1 MFHEYLHPSTV
12 LPPNAFSVLS
22 SIIARKLEPLLHIH
36 ERVCELSIYCLLV
49 KALNEVLTSKKK
61 GGLGPFGVL
70 GCKYS

>member
-1 MFHEYLHPSTV
+1 MSIRTPV
-12 LPPNAFSVLS
+12 LPLNAFSVLS
-22 SIIARKLEPLLHIH
+22 SIIARKLELLLHIH

-49 KALNEVLTSKKK
+49 NALNGVLRSRKE